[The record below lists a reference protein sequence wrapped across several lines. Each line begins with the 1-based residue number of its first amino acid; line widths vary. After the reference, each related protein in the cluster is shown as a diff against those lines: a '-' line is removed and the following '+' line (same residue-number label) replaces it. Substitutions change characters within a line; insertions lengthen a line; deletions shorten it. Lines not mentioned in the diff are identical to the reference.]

1 MLITRI
7 KCDTIAVHVQSLSGI
22 SSATLT
28 PSDWAVK
35 ATIISLLLSNHSSR
49 PFLPRLDLFPQTN
62 TTTIKRPEAAE
73 QSSAVQL
80 VIWEVGSLEM
90 SDRCPMTHAVFQRR
104 LLFLAPSLKYPPPPL
119 FLSLLPL
126 PFDQT
131 RYGWC

>member
-62 TTTIKRPEAAE
+62 TTAIERPEAAE

-90 SDRCPMTHAVFQRR
+90 SDRCPMTHAR
-104 LLFLAPSLKYPPPPL
+104 LPYFRDVCSFLLLHSNILLLKRDRKTFPVTVAAA
-119 FLSLLPL
+119 S
-126 PFDQT
+126 
-131 RYGWC
+131 